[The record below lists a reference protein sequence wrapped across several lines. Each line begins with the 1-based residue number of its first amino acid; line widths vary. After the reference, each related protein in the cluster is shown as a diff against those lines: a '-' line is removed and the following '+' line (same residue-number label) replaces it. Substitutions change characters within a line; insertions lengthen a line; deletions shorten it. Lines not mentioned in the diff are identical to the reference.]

1 MFGSCNLSCYILWSS
16 DARIPA
22 LFFQAAQTRS
32 MNPTGS
38 RQPLSGWSMVSPP
51 FLIRVMDGPIP
62 VRFRS
67 GGLTGTTTKLL
78 FHFSYSNREHAMSRF
93 HSLVSLDLF
102 RRYLRLNPR
111 VTKIGGK
118 EEYVSLN
125 LMLAQPSVISGM
137 VVEASFKFLMYDQL
151 YGKHHE
157 QHQGTLANY
166 FWKNSGYFT
175 FTFIL

>member
-1 MFGSCNLSCYILWSS
+1 MIDGFSS
-16 DARIPA
+16 LLDKGNGWTYSSA
-22 LFFQAAQTRS
+22 FQ
-32 MNPTGS
+32 
-38 RQPLSGWSMVSPP
+38 
-51 FLIRVMDGPIP
+51 IR
-62 VRFRS
+62 
-67 GGLTGTTTKLL
+67 GLNWYNHHMLL
-78 FHFSYSNREHAMSRF
+78 FHFSYSNREHAMSKF

-102 RRYLRLNPR
+102 RRYLRLNPM

-125 LMLAQPSVISGM
+125 LMLAQPSIISGM

-166 FWKNSGYFT
+166 S
-175 FTFIL
+175 